1 MVLGPNEDLFSTTL
15 TAGNINLI
23 PYDTLPGPMR
33 LKAKVRYRMPE
44 QPCTVEQTGPD
55 ALRIV
60 FDQPQRAI
68 TPGQSVVLYDG
79 EYVVGGG
86 VICRPTP

>member
-15 TAGNINLI
+15 TAKNINLI
-23 PYDTLPGPMR
+23 PFDTLSGPLR
-33 LKAKVRYRMPE
+33 LRAKVRYRMPE
-44 QPCTVEQTGPD
+44 QPCTVEQID
-55 ALRIV
+55 SDRIRV
-60 FDQPQRAI
+60 TFDQPQRAI

-86 VICRPTP
+86 VICPSAL

>member
-1 MVLGPNEDLFSTTL
+1 MMNEQLNMDVLSEEHILHTFSVVSEQIGEDTIRVT
-15 TAGNINLI
+15 
-23 PYDTLPGPMR
+23 
-33 LKAKVRYRMPE
+33 
-44 QPCTVEQTGPD
+44 
-55 ALRIV
+55 

-86 VICRPTP
+86 IIRRS